1 MDQLK
6 PCRLRKK
13 SINYLDHLQKS
24 IVDNVTN
31 VYGILFMAIF
41 SLLAGG
47 LGLYHLWRLNTN
59 SEKSVDKLEASML
72 HPTVLFI
79 VLFCSCI
86 ALVPYITS
94 HALRCKLRFDLTSQF
109 FHLDRSFVRKELLL
123 LLKTWTAL
131 LGSWKKRNAILPLN
145 NNNINNIL
153 PLNNISALTKL
164 TETAE
169 TSKTSS
175 FTNIATAGI
184 PMNNIST
191 VSKLSEP
198 AAPINYKTAGVKTLF
213 EITVKPIAETKER
226 PSSNKSCSVHE
237 NDICSTF
244 PNVAGPIG
252 VSNISATSKTAQLHS
267 HIFDDYGT
275 VLPEIAY

>member
-1 MDQLK
+1 
-6 PCRLRKK
+6 
-13 SINYLDHLQKS
+13 
-24 IVDNVTN
+24 
-31 VYGILFMAIF
+31 
-41 SLLAGG
+41 
-47 LGLYHLWRLNTN
+47 
-59 SEKSVDKLEASML
+59 ML

-145 NNNINNIL
+145 N
-153 PLNNISALTKL
+153 ISALTKL

-191 VSKLSEP
+191 VSKPSEP
-198 AAPINYKTAGVKTLF
+198 AAFTNSKTAVVKTLF

-226 PSSNKSCSVHE
+226 PSSKKSCSVHE

-252 VSNISATSKTAQLHS
+252 VSNISATSKTVQLHS
-267 HIFDDYGT
+267 HIFDDHRE

>member
-1 MDQLK
+1 M
-6 PCRLRKK
+6 
-13 SINYLDHLQKS
+13 
-24 IVDNVTN
+24 DNVTN

-41 SLLAGG
+41 SLFAGG
-47 LGLYHLWRLNTN
+47 IGLYHLWRLNTN

-94 HALRCKLRFDLTSQF
+94 HALRYKLRFDLSSQF

-123 LLKTWTAL
+123 LLKAWMVL

-145 NNNINNIL
+145 NIITINNNNNNLNIL
-153 PLNNISALTKL
+153 PLNNISALTTL

-169 TSKTSS
+169 TSKTSG

-184 PMNNIST
+184 LPNNISA
-191 VSKLSEP
+191 VSKLSET
-198 AAPINYKTAGVKTLF
+198 AALTNSKTAVVKTLF
-213 EITVKPIAETKER
+213 EITVKPIAETREM

-244 PNVAGPIG
+244 LNVAGPSG

-267 HIFDDYGT
+267 YIFDDHRK
-275 VLPEIAY
+275 VLPDIAH

>member
-1 MDQLK
+1 
-6 PCRLRKK
+6 
-13 SINYLDHLQKS
+13 
-24 IVDNVTN
+24 
-31 VYGILFMAIF
+31 
-41 SLLAGG
+41 
-47 LGLYHLWRLNTN
+47 
-59 SEKSVDKLEASML
+59 ML

-94 HALRCKLRFDLTSQF
+94 HALRYKLRIDLTPQF

-153 PLNNISALTKL
+153 PLNNVSALTIL

-184 PMNNIST
+184 LPNNMST

-198 AAPINYKTAGVKTLF
+198 VALNNSKKAAAKTLF
-213 EITVKPIAETKER
+213 EITVKPIRPETRER
-226 PSSNKSCSVHE
+226 PSSNKSCSIHE
-237 NDICSTF
+237 NDIGSIF
-244 PNVAGPIG
+244 PNVAGPSG
-252 VSNISATSKTAQLHS
+252 VSNISATSKTTQLHS

-275 VLPEIAY
+275 VLPEIAYWKIKSNQN